1 MTLPIERTNAVDK
14 PYITL
19 ICNPYEH
26 ESSVNTRVTIDVM
39 EKDLSRDDMIEVLET
54 FMKAIGY
61 HFNKGEH
68 LGIEWE

>member
-1 MTLPIERTNAVDK
+1 MDNPALDK

-26 ESSVNTRVTIDVM
+26 ETSVNTRVTIDVM
-39 EKDLSRDDMIEVLET
+39 EKDLSRDNMIKVLED

-61 HFNKGEH
+61 HFNKDEH
-68 LGIEWE
+68 LGIEYE